1 MAESS
6 EPAAPETAASAAGP
20 APAPRRRRVLTAA
33 VVGGVIGAAIVAA
46 LSWAWLRPALD
57 RAGVDRVADARRI
70 AALEQQIGRLA
81 GLEAQLGRLAAV
93 EAKLQGLEGVPDR
106 LARLDPLEQR
116 VAALSGLEP
125 QVGQIAGLEQRL
137 SELATSVQRLD
148 RLDALA
154 GELATTKEALAGA
167 RQELARLGRL
177 EQDLARQA
185 GEQGALAQK
194 LAELDRARGELAER
208 LRAVDLK
215 SEAVTGF
222 PAALEGLAQRADAA
236 LQAAEARAAERARGL
251 EVAVAQLE
259 ERVKLALQQPG
270 EIAAM
275 GGALKALEQRLTQID
290 AKLARDRSTQDAA
303 LGELREQVRAAD
315 VQVDALA
322 LALDNLRRTHPDLAR
337 LTDEVGAVKG
347 ELAGGRAE
355 LGAVKAELG
364 ALKGELA
371 PLKGEQ
377 VALATRLGSVEE
389 GLRELRG
396 AQLELV
402 RAGEALASRL
412 DKTRDELAG
421 GIAETEQRLIA
432 QLATAREEARAA
444 SDALASDLTRQEAQ
458 LGELR
463 EGLAALTKPKDTRP
477 QAVALAVGELGEALA
492 RGGALTEPLR
502 TLAEAGKD
510 DPVIGEALALLEPA
524 AGGVA
529 TLPALR
535 QRLETVAAA
544 FVQPE
549 PAKPAAEGGL
559 GERLLDRLSTVVTVK
574 RPAAG
579 PHAPALEAARAA
591 LARDDLAA
599 AVRALEGIPPADNPA
614 LPGWLA
620 EARARLAAEAALA
633 RLRGHLRTLLTA
645 AG

>member
-6 EPAAPETAASAAGP
+6 EPSAAGAAASP
-20 APAPRRRRVLTAA
+20 PEAAAPARRRRVLTAA
-33 VVGGVIGAAIVAA
+33 VLGGVIGAALVAA

-57 RAGVDRVADARRI
+57 RTADARRM
-70 AALEQQIGRLA
+70 AGLEQQLGRLA
-81 GLEAQLGRLAAV
+81 GLEAQLARLAAV
-93 EAKLQGLEGVPDR
+93 EGQLKGLEAVPDR

-116 VAALSGLEP
+116 VAGLAGLEP
-125 QVGQIAGLEQRL
+125 QVGRIAGLEQRL
-137 SELATSVQRLD
+137 AELATSAQRLD
-148 RLDALA
+148 RVDALA
-154 GELATTKEALAGA
+154 GELAATKEALAGA
-167 RQELARLGRL
+167 RQDLARLARL
-177 EQDLARQA
+177 EQDLARQS
-185 GEQGALAQK
+185 GELSGLGQK
-194 LAELDRARGELAER
+194 LAQLDQARGELAER

-222 PAALEGLAQRADAA
+222 PAALEGLSQRADAA
-236 LQAAEARAAERARGL
+236 LRAAEGRAAERARGL

-270 EIAAM
+270 EIAAI

-322 LALDNLRRTHPDLAR
+322 LALDNLRRTHPELAR

-347 ELAGGRAE
+347 ELASGRAD
-355 LGAVKAELG
+355 LGSVKADLG

-377 VALATRLGSVEE
+377 VALGTRLGTVDQ
-389 GLRELRG
+389 GLRELRA
-396 AQLELV
+396 AQLELA
-402 RAGEALASRL
+402 RAGEALAGRL
-412 DKTRDELAG
+412 SATRDELAAG
-421 GIAETEQRLIA
+421 LAETERRLA
-432 QLATAREEARAA
+432 GELGAAREEAKGAQ
-444 SDALASDLTRQEAQ
+444 STLASGLARHDAQ
-458 LGELR
+458 LGELQA
-463 EGLAALTKPKDTRP
+463 GLAALTRPKDTRP

-492 RGGALTEPLR
+492 RGGALAEPLR

-510 DPVIGEALALLEPA
+510 DPAIGEALKLLEPA
-524 AGGVA
+524 ASGVA
-529 TLPALR
+529 TLAALR
-535 QRLETVAAA
+535 QSLETVAAA

-559 GERLLDRLSTVVTVK
+559 GERLLGTLSTVVTVK

-579 PHAPALEAARAA
+579 PHGKALDAARAA
-591 LARDDLAA
+591 LARDDLGGAVAA
-599 AVRALEGIPPADNPA
+599 LAGVPPADNPA

-620 EARARLAAEAALA
+620 EARARLDAEAGLA

>member
-6 EPAAPETAASAAGP
+6 EPSAAGAVAS
-20 APAPRRRRVLTAA
+20 APEAGPPGRRRRVLTAA
-33 VVGGVIGAAIVAA
+33 VLGGVIGAALVAA
-46 LSWAWLRPALD
+46 LAWAWLRPALD
-57 RAGVDRVADARRI
+57 RTAETRRL
-70 AALEQQIGRLA
+70 AALEQQIGRLT
-81 GLEAQLGRLAAV
+81 GLEAELGRLAAV
-93 EAKLQGLEGVPDR
+93 ERKLEALEGVPDR
-106 LARLDPLEQR
+106 LARLEPLEQR
-116 VAALSGLEP
+116 VAGLAGLEP
-125 QVGQIAGLEQRL
+125 QVGRIGGLEQRL
-137 SELATSVQRLD
+137 AELATSIQRLD
-148 RLDALA
+148 RLEGLA
-154 GELATTKEALAGA
+154 GELATTKEALAAA

-185 GEQGALAQK
+185 GELGGLAQK
-194 LAELDRARGELAER
+194 LAELDRARGELADR

-236 LQAAEARAAERARGL
+236 LRAAESRAAERARGL

-270 EIAAM
+270 EIAAI
-275 GGALKALEQRLTQID
+275 GGALKALEQRLGQID

-337 LTDEVGAVKG
+337 LTDEVGALKG
-347 ELAGGRAE
+347 ELAAGRAD
-355 LGAVKAELG
+355 LGSIKADLG
-364 ALKGELA
+364 ALRGELA

-377 VALATRLGSVEE
+377 VALATRLASLEE
-389 GLRELRG
+389 GLRELRA
-396 AQLELV
+396 AQLEAA
-402 RAGEALASRL
+402 RAGEALAGRL
-412 DKTRDELAG
+412 AATRDELAA
-421 GIAETEQRLIA
+421 GIAATERKLA
-432 QLATAREEARAA
+432 GQL
-444 SDALASDLTRQEAQ
+444 DATRQEAGGAAARLAEGLARHDAQ

-463 EGLAALTKPKDTRP
+463 EGLAALTTPKDTRP
-477 QAVALAVGELGEALA
+477 QAVALVIAELGEALA

-510 DPVIGEALALLEPA
+510 DPVIGEALVLLEPA

-529 TLPALR
+529 TLSALR

-549 PAKPAAEGGL
+549 PAKPVAEGGL
-559 GERLLDRLSTVVTVK
+559 GERLLDTLSTVVTVK

-579 PHAPALEAARAA
+579 PHGKALDAARAA
-591 LARDDLAA
+591 LARDDLRA
-599 AVRALEGIPPADNPA
+599 AVEALAAVPPADNPA

-620 EARARLAAEAALA
+620 EARARLAAETALA
-633 RLRGHLRTLLTA
+633 RLRGHLRSLLAA